1 MNILA
6 QVKYKQFNFIN
17 LNNICLK
24 IKETDV

>member
-1 MNILA
+1 MNILV